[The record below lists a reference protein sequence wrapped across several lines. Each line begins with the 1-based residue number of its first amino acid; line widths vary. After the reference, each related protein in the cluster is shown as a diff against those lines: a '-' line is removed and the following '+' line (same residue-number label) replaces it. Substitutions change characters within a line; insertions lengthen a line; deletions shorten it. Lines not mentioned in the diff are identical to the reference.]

1 MAKTRARAG
10 DEMFITCNV
19 GCIPKINTKSGENL
33 ICIRK
38 SFQGTSCR
46 TQKKYGCGVGEKTLK
61 EYGGE
66 IVSTAKTQGCFTER
80 DEEILKKQ
88 NVEIFKMNG
97 EGMMTVDTGKRL
109 MVMNGRRCNEDNCNV
124 FNN

>member
-1 MAKTRARAG
+1 
-10 DEMFITCNV
+10 MFITSNI
-19 GCIPKINTKSGENL
+19 GCVLKINTKSGEIL

-38 SFQGTSCR
+38 SFQGISCK

-80 DEEILKKQ
+80 D
-88 NVEIFKMNG
+88 
-97 EGMMTVDTGKRL
+97 
-109 MVMNGRRCNEDNCNV
+109 
-124 FNN
+124 